1 MKLAECWHRAAIFHC
16 RILFRILQLSGIM
29 ETQKKPS
36 SSTDGFFQVL
46 PDVPPA
52 YTHADIQQQG
62 SHAVS
67 DDTVFARILGLYLPR
82 KSDQVGTSIHKL
94 GRRALHPS
102 TLRLAT
108 DAEINQPVLRPLTT
122 FGEENRIDPLWT
134 GEGWRE
140 LKAIGQEEG
149 LVAVA
154 YQKDN
159 HTWNR
164 RVHQFAL
171 NHVWSS
177 SAAMTGCPASMTDG
191 AAKLLA
197 GRLDDPDGDQP
208 GRSGVLREA
217 YRRLISSNP
226 NEAWTT
232 GQWMTERTGGSDV
245 RETETVA
252 RRLTAEEL
260 SRDMESG
267 RELDAH
273 GMPLGPW
280 RIDGFKWFSSAT
292 DSDMTLMLAQ
302 TDEGLSLFYTPTRRR
317 SGKQNDAGELNGIRI
332 QRLKNKLGTKSL
344 PTAELELKGVRGWL
358 IGQKGKGVKEIATVL
373 NITRLYTAGGSAA
386 GWGRGLAICR
396 AYTRVRK
403 VRGALLQE
411 NAQHTRWMASETM
424 KYWAAMHFTF
434 FSVALQGT
442 VEQDWESMVRNTKAA
457 NLIPQDSTKA
467 ATLLRLIT
475 PVMKAV
481 VSVNAVHGLRACM
494 ECLGGVGYCEN
505 NEDGGLLNI
514 AKIFR
519 DTAVNPI
526 WEGTISVMA
535 EDVVRVV
542 TDKRLGGGKV
552 VDTVF
557 AEWVK
562 DVLNV
567 CQSKFGEECAVVQ
580 QILDALREITG
591 KLSKEEL
598 LWRGRELLEHVAAI
612 VCSCLLM
619 YDASSDGDNIAT
631 EVASRWTRS
640 KALQGTRIASKGTNW
655 LHESAIDK
663 KIFMG
668 ETTLLS
674 KI

>member
-1 MKLAECWHRAAIFHC
+1 
-16 RILFRILQLSGIM
+16 M
-29 ETQKKPS
+29 ENQKKPS
-36 SSTDGFFQVL
+36 SSTDGFFQIL

-52 YTHADIQQQG
+52 YTRTDTQQQD
-62 SHAVS
+62 SHAGS

-82 KSDQVGTSIHKL
+82 ESAEVGTSIHKL

-108 DAEINQPVLRPLTT
+108 DAEVNQPVLRPLTT
-122 FGEENRIDPLWT
+122 FGEENRTDPLWT
-134 GEGWRE
+134 GEGWRT

-149 LVAVA
+149 LVTVA
-154 YQKDN
+154 YEKDN
-159 HTWNR
+159 SSWNR

-197 GRLDDPDGDQP
+197 GHLDDPDGDQP
-208 GRSGVLREA
+208 ERSGVLREA
-217 YRRLISSNP
+217 YRRLVSRDP

-252 RRLTAEEL
+252 RRLTAEEV
-260 SRDMESG
+260 SQDVETGRD
-267 RELDAH
+267 LDTH

-317 SGKQNDAGELNGIRI
+317 SSKQKDAGELNGIRI
-332 QRLKNKLGTKSL
+332 QRLKDKLGTKSL

-386 GWGRGLAICR
+386 GWGRGLAVCR

-411 NAQHTRWMASETM
+411 NRQHVRWMASETM
-424 KYWAAMHFTF
+424 KYWAAMHLTF
-434 FSVALQGT
+434 FGIALQGT
-442 VEQDWESMVRNTKAA
+442 VEQDWESMVRNTKAT
-457 NLIPQDSTKA
+457 NLIPRDSTKA
-467 ATLLRLIT
+467 ATLLRLVT
-475 PVMKAV
+475 PVMKSV
-481 VSVNAVHGLRACM
+481 VSVNAVHGLRSCM

-526 WEGTISVMA
+526 WEGTVSVMA
-535 EDVVRVV
+535 EDMVRVV

-557 AEWVK
+557 ADWVK
-562 DVLNV
+562 DILAT
-567 CQSKFGEECAVVQ
+567 CQFKFGEECVVVQ
-580 QILDALREITG
+580 QRLDALRAITSRLG
-591 KLSKEEL
+591 KEEL
-598 LWRGRELLEHVAAI
+598 LWRGRELLEHVAVI

-619 YDASSDGDNIAT
+619 YDASSDGDGIAI

-640 KALQGTRIASKGTNW
+640 KALQGTRIPAKGTDW
-655 LHESAIDK
+655 HRESAIDK
-663 KIFMG
+663 RIFLG
-668 ETTLLS
+668 EATLLS

>member
-1 MKLAECWHRAAIFHC
+1 M
-16 RILFRILQLSGIM
+16 GN
-29 ETQKKPS
+29 QKKPS
-36 SSTDGFFQVL
+36 SSTDGFFQTL

-52 YTHADIQQQG
+52 YTHVDTQQQG
-62 SHAVS
+62 PHAGS

-82 KSDQVGTSIHKL
+82 KSEVGASIHKL
-94 GRRALHPS
+94 SRRALHPS
-102 TLRLAT
+102 TLCLAT
-108 DAEINQPVLRPLTT
+108 DAEVNQPVLRPLTT

-134 GEGWRE
+134 GEGWRT

-149 LVAVA
+149 LVTVA
-154 YQKDN
+154 YEKDN
-159 HTWNR
+159 SSWNR

-217 YRRLISSNP
+217 YRRLISRDP

-245 RETETVA
+245 RDTETVA
-252 RRLTAEEL
+252 RRLTAEEV
-260 SRDMESG
+260 SQDVVAGRD
-267 RELDAH
+267 LDAH

-302 TDEGLSLFYTPTRRR
+302 TDEGLSLFYIPTRRR
-317 SGKQNDAGELNGIRI
+317 SSRHKDAGELNGIRI
-332 QRLKNKLGTKSL
+332 QRLKDKLGTKSL

-386 GWGRGLAICR
+386 GWGRGLAVCR

-411 NAQHTRWMASETM
+411 NRQHVRWMASETM
-424 KYWAAMHFTF
+424 KYWAAMHLTF
-434 FSVALQGT
+434 FGIALQGT
-442 VEQDWESMVRNTKAA
+442 VEQDWESMVRNTKATK
-457 NLIPQDSTKA
+457 LIPRDSTKA
-467 ATLLRLIT
+467 ATFLRLVT

-481 VSVNAVHGLRACM
+481 VSVDAVHGLRSCM

-505 NEDGGLLNI
+505 NEGGGLLNI

-519 DTAVNPI
+519 DTTVNPI
-526 WEGTISVMA
+526 WEGTVSVMA

-552 VDTVF
+552 VETVF
-557 AEWVK
+557 TDWVK
-562 DVLNV
+562 DILAT
-567 CQSKFGEECAVVQ
+567 CQLKFGEECVIVKQ
-580 QILDALREITG
+580 RLDALRTITSSLG
-591 KLSKEEL
+591 KEEL
-598 LWRGRELLEHVAAI
+598 LWRGREVLEHVAAI

-619 YDASSDGDNIAT
+619 YDASSDGDDIAI

-640 KALQGTRIASKGTNW
+640 KALQGTRIFAKGTDW
-655 LHESAIDK
+655 HRESAIDK
-663 KIFMG
+663 RIFLG
-668 ETTLLS
+668 EATLLS